1 MITTTLSA
9 FRKALKA
16 YLDQVTEGSETLI
29 IHRKKQSD
37 VVVLS
42 MDAYNAL
49 MNTTHEMSS
58 RINQQR
64 LDASIEQL
72 KSGRKSV
79 KNLDIQ

>member
-1 MITTTLSA
+1 
-9 FRKALKA
+9 
-16 YLDQVTEGSETLI
+16 
-29 IHRKKQSD
+29 
-37 VVVLS
+37 

-72 KSGRKSV
+72 KAGKKLV
-79 KNLDIQ
+79 KKLDIQ

>member
-1 MITTTLSA
+1 LT
-9 FRKALKA
+9 A

-49 MNTTHEMSS
+49 MNTTHEMSCP
-58 RINQQR
+58 
-64 LDASIEQL
+64 SI
-72 KSGRKSV
+72 SNGWMHR
-79 KNLDIQ
+79 

>member
-29 IHRKKQSD
+29 IHRKGQSD

-42 MDAYNAL
+42 MDDYKSL
-49 MNTTHEMSS
+49 MSTEHEISS
-58 RINQQR
+58 FISQQR
-64 LDASIEQL
+64 PDKSIASLRSRQE
-72 KSGRKSV
+72 
-79 KNLDIQ
+79 

>member
-64 LDASIEQL
+64 LEASIASL
-72 KSGRKSV
+72 RSG
-79 KNLDIQ
+79 QE